1 LRTLL
6 HTKLEEAKRDE
17 KKMKLDLGEL
27 KKKIQGDL
35 KKVEAR
41 LKTV

>member
-1 LRTLL
+1 
-6 HTKLEEAKRDE
+6 
-17 KKMKLDLGEL
+17 MKLDLGDL